1 LIKATFV
8 RPGNEHTIVEATVGS
23 TVMQAAVSNGVS
35 EIVAEC
41 GGTLAC
47 ATCHVYIDDAT
58 DRERLGNIGPDE
70 EEMLGFTASPREPGS
85 RLSCQL
91 VLTPELDGLVVRVP
105 PEQY

>member
-1 LIKATFV
+1 LVKVTFV
-8 RPGNEHTIVEATVGS
+8 RPDGADTIVEADPGS
-23 TVMQAAVSNGVS
+23 TVMQTAVANGVG

-47 ATCHVYIDDAT
+47 ATCHVYVDDADT
-58 DRERLGNIGPDE
+58 GRLGEIGADE

-91 VLTPELDGLVVRVP
+91 TLSPEVDGLVVRVP

>member
-1 LIKATFV
+1 MPKVTYL
-8 RPGNEHTIVEATVGS
+8 RPSGEETVVDAADAVS
-23 TVMQAAVSNGVS
+23 VMQAAVSHGIT

-47 ATCHVYIDDAT
+47 ATCHVYVLDEHLAS
-58 DRERLGNIGPDE
+58 LAPIGEDE
-70 EEMLGFTASPREPGS
+70 EEMLDYTASPREPGS

-91 VLTPELDGLVVRVP
+91 ILGPDLDGLVVRVP

>member
-1 LIKATFV
+1 LVKVTFV
-8 RPGNEHTIVEATVGS
+8 RPGNDDAIVEAAAGT
-23 TVMQAAVSNGVS
+23 TVMQAAVSNGVG

-47 ATCHVYIDDAT
+47 ATCHVYVDDAYI
-58 DRERLGNIGPDE
+58 ERLVEIGPDE

-91 VLTPELDGLVVRVP
+91 PLSPELDGLVVRVP

>member
-1 LIKATFV
+1 MVKVTFV
-8 RPGNEHTIVEATVGS
+8 RPDGTDTIVEADPGS
-23 TVMQAAVSNGVS
+23 TVMQTAVANGVG

-47 ATCHVYIDDAT
+47 ATCHVYVDDA
-58 DRERLGNIGPDE
+58 DIDLLGEIGADE

-91 VLTPELDGLVVRVP
+91 TLSPELDGLVVRVP